1 MARRK
6 RNRYWIQKAI
16 KREGSLRRWAE
27 KHRLLTK
34 RGTIDLD
41 RAKKYAERKGL
52 TQRIRQINLAKTLR
66 KLRRKRR

>member
-16 KREGSLRRWAE
+16 KREGSLRRWAKE
-27 KHRLLTK
+27 HGFLTE
-34 RGTIDLD
+34 RGTIDL
-41 RAKKYAERKGL
+41 RRALKYAKKKGL

-66 KLRRKRR
+66 RLRRKRR